1 MATIKPFSVLS
12 ALAIA
17 ALLAGCADGIEVNSK
32 LLDTVGSVSGLG
44 AAKKDTRM
52 VERPGLVVPPPMA
65 ALPQPG
71 SGDKVAA
78 AVSAS
83 LPQDPEAVKA
93 RSKSQQ
99 KLIKAEACKTAQQK
113 KDQAA
118 MADNC
123 EGLLAK
129 IWGASE

>member
-1 MATIKPFSVLS
+1 MATVKPLCFAS
-12 ALAIA
+12 ALAMA
-17 ALLAGCADGIEVNSK
+17 VAMGGCADGIEVNSK
-32 LLDTVGSVSGLG
+32 LLDSVGSISGLG

-52 VERPGLVVPPPMA
+52 TERAGLVVPPPMA
-65 ALPQPG
+65 QLPEPG

-93 RSKSQQ
+93 RSKEQQ

-113 KDQAA
+113 KDQSA
-118 MADNC
+118 MADTC

-129 IWGASE
+129 IWGAQE

>member
-1 MATIKPFSVLS
+1 MATAKPYFLFS

-17 ALLAGCADGIEVNSK
+17 AVLAGCADGIEVNSK
-32 LLDTVGSVSGLG
+32 LLDSVGSISGLG

-52 VERPGLVVPPPMA
+52 TERAGLVVPPPMA
-65 ALPQPG
+65 QLPEPG

-93 RSKSQQ
+93 RSKEQQ
-99 KLIKAEACKTAQQK
+99 KLVKAEACKTAQLK
-113 KDQAA
+113 KDQQA
-118 MADNC
+118 MSDNC

-129 IWGASE
+129 IWGAQE

>member
-1 MATIKPFSVLS
+1 MVGSTTRPLRLLATLLVG
-12 ALAIA
+12 

-32 LLDTVGSVSGLG
+32 LLDNIGGITGST
-44 AAKKDTRM
+44 KKESRLA
-52 VERPGLVVPPPMA
+52 ERPGLVVPPPMA
-65 ALPQPG
+65 SLPEPG

-83 LPQDPEAVKA
+83 LPQDPEAVA
-93 RSKSQQ
+93 SRSVQQQ
-99 KLIKAEACKTAQQK
+99 KQIKADACQAAKRK
-113 KDQAA
+113 KDEAA
-118 MADNC
+118 MAQNC

>member
-1 MATIKPFSVLS
+1 MS
-12 ALAIA
+12 A
-17 ALLAGCADGIEVNSK
+17 ALTGCGDGIEVNSK
-32 LLDTVGSVSGLG
+32 LLDSVGSISGLG
-44 AAKKDTRM
+44 ATKKETRLT
-52 VERPGLVVPPPMA
+52 ERSNLVVPPPMA
-65 ALPQPG
+65 ALPEPG

-93 RSKSQQ
+93 RSKEQQ
-99 KLIKAEACKTAQQK
+99 KLIKAEACKTAQQN

-129 IWGASE
+129 IWGAQE

>member
-1 MATIKPFSVLS
+1 MATAKPFVFLP
-12 ALAIA
+12 ALAVA

-32 LLDTVGSVSGLG
+32 LLDSVGSMSGLG

-52 VERPGLVVPPPMA
+52 VERAGLVVPPPMA
-65 ALPQPG
+65 QLPEPG

-93 RSKSQQ
+93 RSKEQQ
-99 KLIKAEACKTAQQK
+99 KLVKAEACKTAQLK
-113 KDQAA
+113 KDQQA
-118 MADNC
+118 MSDNC

-129 IWGASE
+129 IWGAQE